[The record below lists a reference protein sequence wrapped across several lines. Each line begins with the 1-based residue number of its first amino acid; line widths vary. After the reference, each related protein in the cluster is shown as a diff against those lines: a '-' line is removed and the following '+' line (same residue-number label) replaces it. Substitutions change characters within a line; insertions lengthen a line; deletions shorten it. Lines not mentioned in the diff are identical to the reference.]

1 MSRGDDRNLQIDIR
15 KLNLFNQ
22 MAKEGANTVANHLNQ
37 MTGMKTEMEITKIN
51 FLDIEDIKTHV
62 GHEKQ
67 VGTHIELVEPP
78 HGHILFLFS
87 ASSAKKLATGMLP
100 GSADPSSKGFSDM
113 ERSAVQE
120 IGNIMTS
127 GFIDGWANVLN
138 TTIDIST
145 PKFTYGAGSKMV
157 ENLVGTRRDEM
168 ALVFD
173 SRVHAREADVEVK
186 VYTFPELEELVSLMQ
201 KIDL

>member
-1 MSRGDDRNLQIDIR
+1 MSRGDDRNLHVDIR

-22 MAKEGANTVANHLNQ
+22 MAKEGANTVASHLNQ
-37 MTGMKTEMEITKIN
+37 MTGMETEMEITKIN
-51 FLDIEDIKTHV
+51 FLEIDDIKTHV

-78 HGHILFLFS
+78 HGYILFLFS
-87 ASSAKKLATGMLP
+87 ASSAKKLAQGMLP

-127 GFIDGWANVLN
+127 GFIDGWANVFN

-157 ENLVGTRRDEM
+157 DNLVGNRRDDM

-186 VYTFPELEELVSLMQ
+186 VYTFPELEELVSLMKQ
-201 KIDL
+201 IEI

>member
-1 MSRGDDRNLQIDIR
+1 
-15 KLNLFNQ
+15 
-22 MAKEGANTVANHLNQ
+22 
-37 MTGMKTEMEITKIN
+37 
-51 FLDIEDIKTHV
+51 
-62 GHEKQ
+62 
-67 VGTHIELVEPP
+67 VEPP
-78 HGHILFLFS
+78 HGYILFLFS
-87 ASSAKKLATGMLP
+87 AQSAKKLATGMLP
-100 GSADPSSKGFSDM
+100 ESGDVSSKGFSDM

-145 PKFTYGAGSKMV
+145 PKITYGAGSKMV

-173 SRVHAREADVEVK
+173 SRVHARAADVEVK
-186 VYTFPELEELVSLMQ
+186 VYTFPELSELVELMQ
-201 KIDL
+201 QIEMTNV

>member
-1 MSRGDDRNLQIDIR
+1 MSRGDTRNLQVDIR

-22 MAKEGANTVANHLNQ
+22 MAKEGANTVADHLTQ
-37 MTGMKTEMEITKIN
+37 MTGMETEMEITKIN

-62 GHEKQ
+62 GHNKQ

-78 HGHILFLFS
+78 YGYILFLFS
-87 ASSAKKLATGMLP
+87 ASSAKKLAAGML
-100 GSADPSSKGFSDM
+100 GQEADSSSGFSDM

-157 ENLVGTRRDEM
+157 GNLVGSRPDEM

-201 KIDL
+201 KIEI